1 MTPVDIARRIV
12 ASEGNFQIGFI
23 AQLTNPRVAKLIED
37 KEKQLFK
44 EIWEEMTLIEREEL
58 CDAFD
63 ADFPEDP
70 NSIEDLVQLFQKLD
84 AQLEATT
91 DKTERDQ
98 LLTERLQ
105 YEDLYQS
112 KLMTQEVLRDFTF

>member
-1 MTPVDIARRIV
+1 MTPADIARQIV

-23 AQLTNPRVAKLIED
+23 TQLTNPRVAKLIEE
-37 KEKQLFK
+37 KEKQMFK
-44 EIWEEMTLIEREEL
+44 EIWEEMTLTEREEL
-58 CDAFD
+58 CEAFD

-70 NSIEDLVQLFQKLD
+70 TSIEDLVELFQKLD
-84 AQLEATT
+84 TQLEATT